1 MIKILV
7 TDDDQNK
14 LKHIR
19 SLLDSIPEIEG
30 FDTATNIIA
39 AKKLMSSQHYDL
51 LILDLCLPLRD
62 GDDPNPENGINFLDD
77 INRVNRIIKPY
88 HIVGLSEFGG
98 YIDQF
103 KVKFENQLW
112 ALIKYESGSTLWE
125 TLIKGKLNYLIDS
138 KRSLFNPKALF
149 YQFDLAIVTALRQ
162 TELEAVLALPAS
174 WQAFKLPN
182 DATEYF
188 KGCFSQHNKK
198 ITVIAAAAPQM
209 GMVAASV
216 LTDKLITNFRPKHV
230 VMTGIAGG
238 VKGVGNF
245 GDILVAEISYDSGSG
260 KIKADEDGN
269 AIFEPDYRSID
280 LNVDL
285 KEAILSCKTDRSF
298 LDDIKKRWMGNKPSP
313 ELNVHIG
320 PFASGAGVI
329 QNKKIIE
336 QIKGHSR
343 KLIGI
348 DMETYGVFY
357 TCKNCSKPRPY
368 TVASYKSLSDFG
380 DHDKNDDYQKYAAY
394 TSATFLYHFALEKME
409 FDLEH
414 A

>member
-14 LKHIR
+14 LKNIR
-19 SLLDSIPEIEG
+19 SVLTSIPEIEE

-39 AKKLMSSQHYDL
+39 AKKLMAVNHYDL

-62 GDDPNPENGINFLDD
+62 GEDTSPQNGIDFLED

-103 KVKFENQLW
+103 KSKFDNQLW
-112 ALIKYESGSTLWE
+112 ALIKYDATSNHWES
-125 TLIKGKLNYLIDS
+125 LIKSKLNYLIES
-138 KRSLFNPKALF
+138 KRSLLNPKVMP
-149 YQFDLAIVTALRQ
+149 YQYDLAIVTALRQ
-162 TELEAVLALPAS
+162 TEMEAILELPAS
-174 WQAFKLPN
+174 WESFKLPN
-182 DATEYF
+182 DATEYH
-188 KGCFSQHNKK
+188 KGVFSRDGKK
-198 ITVIAAAAPQM
+198 LTIVAAAAPQM

-216 LTDKLITNFRPKHV
+216 LTNKLINNFRPKHV
-230 VMTGIAGG
+230 AMAGIAGG
-238 VKGVGNF
+238 IKGIGNF
-245 GDILVAEISYDSGSG
+245 GDILATEISYDSGSG
-260 KIKADEDGN
+260 KIKSDEDGN
-269 AIFEPDYRSID
+269 AMFEPDYRSID

-285 KEAILSCKTDRSF
+285 KETILSCKADRSF
-298 LDDIKKRWMGNKPSP
+298 LDEIKKRWVGNKPTH
-313 ELNVHIG
+313 ELNIHLG

-329 QNKKIIE
+329 QNKKIIDE
-336 QIKGHSR
+336 IKGHSR

-380 DHDKNDDYQKYAAY
+380 DHEKNDDYQKYAAY
-394 TSATFLYHFALEKME
+394 TSANFLYNFALEKMDFE
-409 FDLEH
+409 I